1 MIGKTLSH
9 YRIEEQIGRGGMGV
23 VYRAHDEQLDR
34 DVAIKVLPSR
44 TLADEATRKR
54 FRQEALSLARL
65 NHPNIATVHEFGTE
79 GDIDFLVTEYI
90 AGITLDSK
98 LARGALPP
106 EQVMRLGGQLA
117 AGLEAAHREGVVH
130 RDLKPGNLRLTTDGR
145 LKILD
150 FGLAQLMPH
159 VSELG
164 MTVTLTQSEEIT
176 GTLPYMSPEQL
187 AGAPADALT
196 DIWSAGAVLYEMASG
211 KRPFEQPT
219 PALLMSQILNQRPE
233 SVAKKNPSVPEYL
246 DHVILK
252 ALAHERTQRYQSAAE
267 LGAALELPSSTALPV
282 MRKKFSYSR
291 WIAVVIALLILIG
304 ALAGYRM
311 LRRKAAQSSSAA
323 AVNRRKSVAVLGFKN
338 LSENPEKGWLSTAL
352 SELLT
357 TELSQGNELRVIP
370 GESVALMKA
379 SLALPDADSFS
390 QPTLK
395 KIRQN
400 LGSDDVI
407 FGSYLPLGNG
417 VLRLDVRL
425 QDAVAGETLASVS
438 EKGNESEID
447 DLVGRAGAQLRTKLG
462 IAALSD
468 VQSALVRASLPANA
482 EAARLYA
489 QGLERLRVF
498 DAQAARDLLERAAK
512 LDPEHA
518 PTHSA
523 LAEAWRLLGY
533 ESKAK
538 DQAKQAL
545 ALSAKCSREEQ
556 LLIEGRAHEMLN
568 EMPQAVESYRALWQ
582 FFPDDIDYGLSLI
595 RVQNAAGHANE
606 AESTLSDLRKL
617 SASGA
622 DAARIDLAEARI
634 AAALSDFKR
643 QQSASENAASES
655 RAVGA
660 SLILADALQ
669 IEADAW
675 ERMGQSQKPLELSNE
690 AHALYVSAA
699 DQGGAAR
706 VLLRMGDQLSD
717 QGDYEGAKKKFQEA
731 LPVFQEIGAKK
742 SVRATLE
749 RIGNVYYSE
758 GKMQEAKKCYE
769 QSLSYDREIG
779 DLVGL
784 ASDYGNLANA
794 LDGMGDLQGSLKMQL
809 DSLAAF
815 NELNDR
821 RGSSATLNNLGNLQV
836 EIGSL
841 DQADNYYNQALAL
854 TREIAYRRGEPYP
867 LSGQGDV
874 LLARGNLPE
883 AQKRYEAALALCK
896 EMGDEDFTAQLNVGL
911 ATIALLEKRYGDGEA
926 LSKNAIAAY
935 EKANSAG
942 NGAWAGAVLARNLLA
957 DGKLAEAQ
965 AAVTKAAELVR
976 QSTLLAPHFEV
987 ILAEAR
993 VNAKS
998 GKTADALQSLQSLL
1012 SSARKSGYSLYE
1024 LQARLA
1030 IAEIENQSG
1039 AASAREHLSALEK
1052 DARQHGAL
1060 LIANQAQELLRNP
1073 KGN

>member
-1 MIGKTLSH
+1 MIGKRLSH
-9 YRIEEQIGRGGMGV
+9 YIIEEQIGRGGMGV

-44 TLADEATRKR
+44 TLADEAARKR

-90 AGITLDSK
+90 AGMTLDSK

-106 EQVMRLGGQLA
+106 EQVMRLGAQLA

-159 VSELG
+159 ASELG

-211 KRPFEQPT
+211 KRAFEQPT
-219 PALLMSQILNQRPE
+219 PALLISQILNHRPE
-233 SVAKKNPSVPEYL
+233 SATKKNPSVPEYL

-252 ALAHERTQRYQSAAE
+252 ALAHERPQRYQSAGE
-267 LGAALELPSSTALPV
+267 LGAALELPSSTALP
-282 MRKKFSYSR
+282 MTRRKSSSSR
-291 WIAVVIALLILIG
+291 WIAGAIVFLILIG
-304 ALAGYRM
+304 ALAGYR
-311 LRRKAAQSSSAA
+311 LLHRNAAQTSSAPS
-323 AVNRRKSVAVLGFKN
+323 VNRRKSVAVLGFKN
-338 LSENPEKGWLSTAL
+338 LSDNPEKSWLSTAL

-357 TELSQGNELRVIP
+357 TELSQGNELRMIP
-370 GESVALMKA
+370 GESVAVMKA

-390 QPTLK
+390 QQTLTR
-395 KIRQN
+395 IRQN
-400 LGSDDVI
+400 LGSDEVI
-407 FGSYLPLGNG
+407 FGSYLPLGDG

-447 DLVGRAGAQLRTKLG
+447 DLVGRAGAELRTKLG

-482 EAARLYA
+482 EAARLYS
-489 QGLERLRVF
+489 QGLQRLRVF
-498 DAQAARDLLERAAK
+498 DAQTARDLLERAAK

-533 ESKAK
+533 DSKAK

-556 LLIEGRAHEMLN
+556 LLIEGRAHEILN

-582 FFPDDIDYGLSLI
+582 FFPDNIDYGLSLI

-606 AESTLSDLRKL
+606 AESTLTDLRKL

-622 DAARIDLAEARI
+622 DAARINLAEARI

-643 QQSASENAASES
+643 QQSASERAANDS

-669 IEADAW
+669 IEADAR
-675 ERMGQSQKPLELSNE
+675 ERMGQSQEPLELSNE

-699 DQGGAAR
+699 DRGGAAR

-717 QGDYEGAKKKFQEA
+717 QGDYESAKKKFEEA
-731 LPVFQEIGAKK
+731 LPVFQEIGAKR

-749 RIGNVYYSE
+749 RIGNVYYAE

-769 QSLSYDREIG
+769 QSLTYDREIN

-784 ASDYGNLANA
+784 ASDYGNLANT
-794 LDGMGDLQGSLKMQL
+794 LDGMGDLPGSLKMQL
-809 DSLAAF
+809 DSLASF
-815 NELNDR
+815 NEVNDR
-821 RGSSATLNNLGNLQV
+821 RGSSATLNNLGNVYV
-836 EIGSL
+836 EMGGLDEADKYFNQSL
-841 DQADNYYNQALAL
+841 TM

-867 LSGQGDV
+867 MSGQGDV

-896 EMGDEDFTAQLNVGL
+896 EMGDEDFAAQLNVGL
-911 ATIALLEKRYGDGEA
+911 ATIALLEKRYGDGET
-926 LSKNAIAAY
+926 LSRSAIGAY
-935 EKANSAG
+935 AKSNSAG

-957 DGKLAEAQ
+957 DGKVAEAQ
-965 AAVTKAAELVR
+965 VAVMKAAELAR

-987 ILAEAR
+987 TLAEAR
-993 VNAKS
+993 VKAKS
-998 GKTADALQSLQSLL
+998 GKTSEALRSLESLL
-1012 SSARKSGYSLYE
+1012 ASAHKSGYGLYE

-1030 IAEIENQSG
+1030 IAEIETQSG
-1039 AASAREHLSALEK
+1039 AATARDHLSALEK
-1052 DARQHGAL
+1052 DARQRGAL
-1060 LIANQAQELLRNP
+1060 LVANQAQELLGPP
-1073 KGN
+1073 KSN

>member
-1 MIGKTLSH
+1 MIGKRLSH

-44 TLADEATRKR
+44 TLADEAARKQ

-79 GDIDFLVTEYI
+79 GEIDFLVTEYI

-106 EQVMRLGGQLA
+106 EQVMRLGAQLA

-159 VSELG
+159 ASELG
-164 MTVTLTQSEEIT
+164 VTVTLTQSEEIT

-219 PALLMSQILNQRPE
+219 PALLISQILNHPAE
-233 SVAKKNPSVPEYL
+233 SAAKKNPSVPEYL

-267 LGAALELPSSTALPV
+267 LGTALELPSSTAIPV
-282 MRKKFSYSR
+282 VRRKSSYAR
-291 WIAVVIALLILIG
+291 WVGIAAATVILIG
-304 ALAGYRM
+304 AVAGYRV
-311 LRRKAAQSSSAA
+311 LHRKAAQSSSS

-357 TELSQGNELRVIP
+357 TELSQGNELRMIP

-447 DLVGRAGAQLRTKLG
+447 DLVGRAGAELRAKLG

-468 VQSALVRASLPANA
+468 VQSAQVRASLPSNA
-482 EAARLYA
+482 EAARLYS

-582 FFPDDIDYGLSLI
+582 FFPDNIDYGLSLI
-595 RVQNAAGHANE
+595 RAQNAAGHARE
-606 AESTLSDLRKL
+606 AESTLADLRKL

-643 QQSASENAASES
+643 QQSASESAASES

-669 IEADAW
+669 IESDAW

-699 DQGGAAR
+699 DHGGAAR

-769 QSLSYDREIG
+769 QSLSYDRVIG

-821 RGSSATLNNLGNLQV
+821 RGSSATLNNLGNVYV

-867 LSGQGDV
+867 LSGLGDV

-883 AQKRYEAALALCK
+883 AQKRYAAALALCK
-896 EMGDEDFTAQLNVGL
+896 EMGDEDFSAQLNVGL
-911 ATIALLEKRYGDGEA
+911 ATIALLENRYGDGEA
-926 LSKNAIAAY
+926 LSRNAIAAY
-935 EKANSAG
+935 EKANSSG

-957 DGKLAEAQ
+957 DGKLAESQ
-965 AAVTKAAELVR
+965 VAVKKAAELAR
-976 QSTLLAPHFEV
+976 QSTLLTPHFEV

-993 VNAKS
+993 VQAKS
-998 GKTADALQSLQSLL
+998 GKTSDALQSLQSLL
-1012 SSARKSGYSLYE
+1012 TSAHKSGYRLYE

-1039 AASAREHLSALEK
+1039 AASAREHLSALVK
-1052 DARQHGAL
+1052 DARQRGAL
-1060 LIANQAQELLRNP
+1060 LVANQAQELLKGP